1 MNIISRNDI
10 SPDAAQALVD
20 AAIAHARQNEW
31 EVAVAVVD
39 RAGLLVAFRRTAD
52 VTVPAIDFAFDKAY
66 TASTLRRTT
75 ADFFE
80 RSQSSPS
87 LAAGLANRPR
97 LMLWSGGLPLFDN
110 GQCIGGIG
118 VSGAKDFQ
126 DVECA
131 EAAIASIGLRAGS
144 VQESR

>member
-1 MNIISRNDI
+1 MNTISRNDI

-20 AAIAHARQNEW
+20 AAIAHATSRQW

-39 RAGLLVAFRRTAD
+39 RTGLLVAFRRTAD
-52 VTVPAIDFAFDKAY
+52 VTVPAIDFAQDKAY
-66 TASTLRRTT
+66 TAATLRQSTKG
-75 ADFFE
+75 FFE
-80 RSQSSPS
+80 RTQASPS

-118 VSGAKDFQ
+118 VSGAKDFE

-131 EAAIASIGLRAGS
+131 EIAIASIGLSASDGR
-144 VQESR
+144 

>member
-1 MNIISRNDI
+1 MNTISRNDI
-10 SPDAAQALVD
+10 SPEAAQALVD
-20 AAIAHARQNEW
+20 AAIAHARQNDW

-39 RAGLLVAFRRTAD
+39 RTGLLVAFRRTAD

-75 ADFFE
+75 KDFFE

-97 LMLWSGGLPLFDN
+97 LMLWSGGLPLFED
-110 GQCIGGIG
+110 GKCIGGIG
-118 VSGAKDFQ
+118 VSGAKDFE

-131 EAAIASIGLRAGS
+131 EVAISKLGLGASAAP
-144 VQESR
+144 